1 MIKTAPWYEGTDA
14 EKVRASITAYEDAAR
29 AERTASTASLASS
42 TPAES
47 NPWLN
52 ASTVQ
57 PLEGEEGR

>member
-1 MIKTAPWYEGTDA
+1 MVKTAPWYEGPEA

-29 AERTASTASLASS
+29 AERTGSTSPLASPL
-42 TPAES
+42 PAGG

-57 PLEGEEGR
+57 PIEAEDNR